1 MNKRWGSISS
11 TSKTNWWLDPMIK
24 SYYQEETS
32 QIETFF
38 KKKKIQTNKLFVL
51 VDRMDED
58 DSLVDKDSPIFSK
71 PPKCSKPTPQQ
82 IN

>member
-32 QIETFF
+32 QIETFL

-58 DSLVDKDSPIFSK
+58 DSLVDEDFPLFFK
-71 PPKCSKPTPQQ
+71 PL
-82 IN
+82 NALN

>member
-32 QIETFF
+32 QIETFL
-38 KKKKIQTNKLFVL
+38 KKKKNTNKQTFCP
-51 VDRMDED
+51 RR
-58 DSLVDKDSPIFSK
+58 
-71 PPKCSKPTPQQ
+71 Q
-82 IN
+82 NG